1 MLFVKRYIPG
11 ILLFV
16 GLLGLVWFATRRKA
30 SPVDLTEID
39 PGGPA
44 DLGDLEII
52 TLLPR
57 DGIPSIDNPKFYG
70 VAEADAE
77 YAPDELVLGVS
88 INGDHRAYSTGLL
101 SGHEIVN
108 DTVGG
113 RPIAV
118 TW

>member
-1 MLFVKRYIPG
+1 MKRYIPG

-16 GLLGLVWFATRRKA
+16 GLLGLVWFATRRNA

-39 PGGPA
+39 PSGPA

-57 DGIPSIDNPKFYG
+57 HGIPSIDNTKFYG
-70 VAEADAE
+70 VAEADTE

-88 INGDHRAYSTGLL
+88 INGDYRAYSTGLL

-108 DTVGG
+108 DTIGG